1 MDNIRAYGAGMAG
14 GAFDRTA
21 FIKKPTVIFRFIALV
36 SGIILW
42 ASISNGGWHEP
53 TTGGQSVCLYGNSAS
68 ACSFGS
74 AMGFFAVV
82 GAIALLI
89 ADARFEKIS
98 AIQTRKRVVITD
110 LAISG
115 TLTSLRM
122 DVCLYV
128 YLAFSAHKPEK
139 ILRLNLANNLLHSC
153 APNEKLDMFRS
164 IESLMS
170 HIGQGNNNPQ
180 FCSQESKLEADYA
193 IFAVAFVITFFV
205 LLSKYSSFELDE
217 PYNGS
222 LAKAGIFFAL
232 ISLAAWGGAAFFAWR
247 RYEEGALTEFAPSY
261 EQEFA
266 VGVGGP
272 EYGYNSS
279 GAGVVVDSYQ
289 NAPFTAINTQG
300 SPIDVKQFHQGY

>member
-21 FIKKPTVIFRFIALV
+21 FIKKPTVIFRFIALLRVLVLQV

-110 LAISG
+110 LAIS
-115 TLTSLRM
+115 
-122 DVCLYV
+122 
-128 YLAFSAHKPEK
+128 
-139 ILRLNLANNLLHSC
+139 
-153 APNEKLDMFRS
+153 
-164 IESLMS
+164 
-170 HIGQGNNNPQ
+170 
-180 FCSQESKLEADYA
+180 A